1 MFWAFFGHQSQLAM
15 DGMDEKARCAILH
28 KLREEI
34 GRVAR
39 ASGAE
44 RPVFSSGLPGLDAV
58 LPEGGFRGG
67 TLVEWVVE
75 GEGVGGET
83 LALWAA
89 QRAASSGGLIVA
101 VDRRQQFYP
110 PAAVRWGIDPRRLI
124 IVLPETHADELWALD
139 QALRSSAVRAV
150 LAWPE
155 RLDGRVYRRLQLA
168 AEQGGALGLLI
179 RSVDALRQASW
190 AEVRLLVGAVAAGS
204 GGSLRPETEGAAAAV
219 AEGEP
224 LPLPS
229 ARRLRVAVLR
239 TRHRLY
245 GREVEI
251 EVDDEAG
258 SLRVVSAMG
267 DSTMA
272 TCRKDARP

>member
-1 MFWAFFGHQSQLAM
+1 
-15 DGMDEKARCAILH
+15 MDEKARCETLR

-44 RPVFSSGLPGLDAV
+44 RPVFPSGLPGLDAV

-75 GEGVGGET
+75 GEGLGGEVP
-83 LALWAA
+83 ALLAA
-89 QRAASSGGLIVA
+89 QQAASSGGLIVA
-101 VDRRQQFYP
+101 VDRRRQFYP

-124 IVLPETHADELWALD
+124 IVSPETQADELWALD
-139 QALRSSAVRAV
+139 QSLRSSAVRAV

-168 AEQGGALGLLI
+168 AEQGGALGLLV
-179 RSVDALRQASW
+179 RSVDALREASW
-190 AEVRLLVGAVAAGS
+190 AEVRLLVGAVAVAD
-204 GGSLRPETEGAAAAV
+204 GGLPRRETIGPAA

-224 LPLPS
+224 LPLPP

-245 GREVEI
+245 GRQVEI

-272 TCRKDARP
+272 TRREEAKP